1 MADIETRL
9 FRYFAVLAQ
18 EQHFSRAAHLLNIT
32 PPTLTHQIKK
42 LERLVGA
49 RLVER
54 KGNTHVALTQAGLRL
69 FERAQH
75 VLRQVE
81 EAKIV
86 AQQAQR
92 GEVGRIDIGFMTTA
106 VCSGVLQKSL
116 ADFRRANPAIEI
128 NMRKLVPMDQIRAIM
143 RKDLDAGFT
152 RSPHKYP
159 AGLEGFEVYRQPMVL
174 ALPARHPLARRKT
187 INPAALKDEMFI
199 NTGPAHDVG
208 FWGHTEAVAGVGQ
221 FTPRV
226 VKRDDDFMTVLTYV
240 SMGYGIGVIPQTMTR
255 MNIPNVVFREIAT
268 NAVPKSGIAFVY
280 RRNDSSPQT
289 DLLIKHMRIHALR
302 R

>member
-54 KGNTHVALTQAGLRL
+54 KGNTHVALTQAGLRF
-69 FERAQH
+69 FERAQQ
-75 VLRQVE
+75 VLRQIE
-81 EAKIV
+81 EAKTV

-92 GEVGRIDIGFMTTA
+92 GEVGRIDIGFMATA
-106 VCSGVLQKSL
+106 VCSGILQRSL

-128 NMRKLVPMDQIRAIM
+128 NIRKLVPMDQIKAIM
-143 RKDLDAGFT
+143 GKDLDAGFT

-159 AGLEGFEVYRQPMVL
+159 AGLDGFDIYRQPMVL
-174 ALPARHPLARRKT
+174 ALPAKHPLTRRKT
-187 INPAALKDEMFI
+187 INPAALKEELFI
-199 NTGPAHDVG
+199 NTGPELDVG
-208 FWGHTEAVAGVGQ
+208 LWGHAEAIAGH

-226 VKRDDDFMTVLTYV
+226 VRRDDDFMTVLTYV

-255 MNIPNVVFREIAT
+255 MNIPNVVFRELAT
-268 NAVPKSGIAFVY
+268 NAVPKSAIAFVY

-289 DLLIKHMRIHALR
+289 DLLIKHMRSHALR

>member
-1 MADIETRL
+1 MPDIETRL
-9 FRYFAVLAQ
+9 FRYFAMLA
-18 EQHFSRAAHLLNIT
+18 EERHFTRAAHRLDIT

-54 KGNTHVALTQAGLRL
+54 KGNTHVALTQAGLRF

-81 EAKIV
+81 EAKAV

-92 GEVGRIDIGFMTTA
+92 GEVGRIDIGFMASA
-106 VCSGVLQKSL
+106 VCSGVLQRSL
-116 ADFRRANPAIEI
+116 GDFRRANPAIEI
-128 NMRKLVPMDQIRAIM
+128 NMRKLVPMDQIKAIM
-143 RKDLDAGFT
+143 RNDLDAGFT
-152 RSPHKYP
+152 RSPPKYP
-159 AGLEGFEVYRQPMVL
+159 AGLEGFDIFRQPVVL
-174 ALPARHPLARRKT
+174 ALPAKHPLTRRKT
-187 INPAALKDEMFI
+187 ISPAALKDELFI
-199 NTGPAHDVG
+199 NAGPEHDAG
-208 FWGHTEAVAGVGQ
+208 FWGHTEAVAGIGH

-226 VKRDDDFMTVLTYV
+226 IHRDDDFMTILTYV

-255 MNIPNVVFREIAT
+255 VNIPNVVFRELAT
-268 NAVPKSGIAFVY
+268 SAVPKSAIAFIF
-280 RRNDSSPQT
+280 RRNDCSPQT
-289 DLLIKHMRIHALR
+289 DLLIKHMRSHALR

>member
-9 FRYFAVLAQ
+9 FRYFAVLAE
-18 EQHFSRAAHLLNIT
+18 EQHFSRAAHRLNIT

-54 KGNTHVALTQAGLRL
+54 KGNTHVALTQVGLRF

-92 GEVGRIDIGFMTTA
+92 GEVGRIDIGFMATA

-116 ADFRRANPAIEI
+116 GDFRRANPAIEI
-128 NMRKLVPMDQIRAIM
+128 NMRKLVPMDQIKAIM

-152 RSPHKYP
+152 RSPYKYP
-159 AGLEGFEVYRQPMVL
+159 AGLEGFDVYRQPMVL
-174 ALPARHPLARRKT
+174 ALPAKHPLARRKT
-187 INPAALKDEMFI
+187 INPAALKDELFV
-199 NTGPAHDVG
+199 NTGSELDAG
-208 FWGHTEAVAGVGQ
+208 FWGHAEALAGQ

-226 VKRDDDFMTVLTYV
+226 VKRDDDFMTILTYV

-255 MNIPNVVFREIAT
+255 MNIPNVVFREIAA
-268 NAVPKSGIAFVY
+268 NAVPKSAIAFVY

-289 DLLIKHMRIHALR
+289 DLLIKHMRSHALR

>member
-9 FRYFAVLAQ
+9 FRYFAVLAE
-18 EQHFSRAAHLLNIT
+18 EQHFSHAAHRLDIT

-54 KGNTHVALTQAGLRL
+54 KGNTHVALTQAGLRF

-92 GEVGRIDIGFMTTA
+92 GEVGRIDIGFMASA

-116 ADFRRANPAIEI
+116 ADFCRANPAIEI
-128 NMRKLVPMDQIRAIM
+128 NMRKLVPMDQIKAIM

-159 AGLEGFEVYRQPMVL
+159 AGLEGFDVHRQPMVL
-174 ALPARHPLARRKT
+174 ALPAKHPLARRKT
-187 INPAALKDEMFI
+187 ITPAALKDELFI
-199 NTGPAHDVG
+199 NTGPELDVG
-208 FWGHTEAVAGVGQ
+208 FWGHAEAVAGH

-226 VKRDDDFMTVLTYV
+226 VRRDDDFMTILTYV
-240 SMGYGIGVIPQTMTR
+240 SMGYGIGVMPQTMTR
-255 MNIPNVVFREIAT
+255 INIPNVVFREIA
-268 NAVPKSGIAFVY
+268 ASSVPKSAIAFVY

-289 DLLIKHMRIHALR
+289 DLLIKHMRSHALR

>member
-18 EQHFSRAAHLLNIT
+18 ERHFSRAAQRLHIT

-42 LERLVGA
+42 LERLLGA

-54 KGNTHVALTQAGLRL
+54 KGNTHVALTQAGLRF

-106 VCSGVLQKSL
+106 VCSGVLQRAL
-116 ADFRRANPAIEI
+116 ADFRHANPAIEI
-128 NMRKLVPMDQIRAIM
+128 NMRKLVPMDQINAIM

-159 AGLEGFEVYRQPMVL
+159 AGLEGFEIYRQPMVL
-174 ALPARHPLARRKT
+174 ALPAKHPLARRKT
-187 INPAALKDEMFI
+187 VNLAALKDEQFI
-199 NTGPAHDVG
+199 NTGPELDVG
-208 FWGHTEAVAGVGQ
+208 FWGLAEAVAAH

-226 VKRDDDFMTVLTYV
+226 IKRDDDFMTVLTYV

-268 NAVPKSGIAFVY
+268 SSVPKSAIAFVY
-280 RRNDSSPQT
+280 RRNNSSPQT
-289 DLLIKHMRIHALR
+289 DLLIKHMRSHALR

>member
-18 EQHFSRAAHLLNIT
+18 EQHFSRAAHQLNIT

-49 RLVER
+49 RMVER
-54 KGNTHVALTQAGLRL
+54 KGNTHVALTQAGLRF
-69 FERAQH
+69 FERAQQ

-106 VCSGVLQKSL
+106 VCSGVLQRAL
-116 ADFRRANPAIEI
+116 ADFRHANPAIEI
-128 NMRKLVPMDQIRAIM
+128 NMRKLVPMDQIKAIM

-159 AGLEGFEVYRQPMVL
+159 AELEGFDIYRQTMVL
-174 ALPARHPLARRKT
+174 ALPDKHPLARRKT
-187 INPAALKDEMFI
+187 ISPAALKDELFI
-199 NTGPAHDVG
+199 NTGPDLDVG
-208 FWGHTEAVAGVGQ
+208 FWGHSEAVAGVGH

-240 SMGYGIGVIPQTMTR
+240 SLGYGIGVMPQTMTR
-255 MNIPNVVFREIAT
+255 VNIPNVVFREIAT
-268 NAVPKSGIAFVY
+268 NAVPKSAIAFVY

-289 DLLIKHMRIHALR
+289 DLLIKHMRSHALR

>member
-18 EQHFSRAAHLLNIT
+18 ERHFSRAAHLLNIT

-143 RKDLDAGFT
+143 RKALDAGFT

-159 AGLEGFEVYRQPMVL
+159 AGLEGFEVYRQSMVL

>member
-9 FRYFAVLAQ
+9 FRYFAVLAE
-18 EQHFSRAAHLLNIT
+18 EQHFSHAAHRLNIT

-54 KGNTHVALTQAGLRL
+54 KGNTHVALTQAGLRF

-92 GEVGRIDIGFMTTA
+92 GEVGRIDIGFMASA

-116 ADFRRANPAIEI
+116 ADFCRANPAIEI
-128 NMRKLVPMDQIRAIM
+128 NMRKLVPMDQIKAIM

-159 AGLEGFEVYRQPMVL
+159 AGLEGFDVHRQPMVL
-174 ALPARHPLARRKT
+174 ALPAKHPLARRKT
-187 INPAALKDEMFI
+187 ITPAALKEELFI
-199 NTGPAHDVG
+199 NTGPELDVG
-208 FWGHTEAVAGVGQ
+208 FWGHAEAVAGH

-226 VKRDDDFMTVLTYV
+226 VRRDDDFMTILTYV
-240 SMGYGIGVIPQTMTR
+240 SMGYGIGVMPQTMTR
-255 MNIPNVVFREIAT
+255 INIPNVVFREIA
-268 NAVPKSGIAFVY
+268 ASSVPKSAIAFVY

-289 DLLIKHMRIHALR
+289 DLLIKHMRSHALR

>member
-9 FRYFAVLAQ
+9 FRYFAVLAE
-18 EQHFSRAAHLLNIT
+18 EQHFSHAAHRLDIT

-54 KGNTHVALTQAGLRL
+54 KGNTHVALTQAGLHF

-92 GEVGRIDIGFMTTA
+92 GEVGRIDIGFMASA

-116 ADFRRANPAIEI
+116 ADFCRANPAIEI
-128 NMRKLVPMDQIRAIM
+128 NMRKLVPMDQIKAIM

-159 AGLEGFEVYRQPMVL
+159 AGLEGFDVHRQPMVL
-174 ALPARHPLARRKT
+174 ALPAKHPLARRKT
-187 INPAALKDEMFI
+187 ITPAALKEELFI
-199 NTGPAHDVG
+199 NTGPELDVG
-208 FWGHTEAVAGVGQ
+208 FLGHAEAVAGH

-226 VKRDDDFMTVLTYV
+226 VKRDDDFMTILTYV
-240 SMGYGIGVIPQTMTR
+240 SMGYGIGVMPQTMTR
-255 MNIPNVVFREIAT
+255 MNIPNVVFREIA
-268 NAVPKSGIAFVY
+268 ASSVPKSAIAFVY

-289 DLLIKHMRIHALR
+289 DLLIKHMRSHALR

>member
-9 FRYFAVLAQ
+9 FRYFAVLAE
-18 EQHFSRAAHLLNIT
+18 EQHFSHAAHRLDIT

-54 KGNTHVALTQAGLRL
+54 KGNTHVALTQAGLRF

-92 GEVGRIDIGFMTTA
+92 GEVGRIDIGFMASA

-116 ADFRRANPAIEI
+116 ADFCRANPAIEI
-128 NMRKLVPMDQIRAIM
+128 NMRKLVPMDQIKAIM

-159 AGLEGFEVYRQPMVL
+159 VGLEGFDVHRQPMVL
-174 ALPARHPLARRKT
+174 ALPAKHPLARRKT
-187 INPAALKDEMFI
+187 ITPAALKDELFI
-199 NTGPAHDVG
+199 NTGPELDVG
-208 FWGHTEAVAGVGQ
+208 FWGHAEAVAGH

-226 VKRDDDFMTVLTYV
+226 VRRDDDFMTILTYV
-240 SMGYGIGVIPQTMTR
+240 SMGYGIGVMPQTMTR
-255 MNIPNVVFREIAT
+255 INIPNVVFREIA
-268 NAVPKSGIAFVY
+268 ASSVPKSAIAFVY

-289 DLLIKHMRIHALR
+289 DLLIKHMRSHALR

>member
-9 FRYFAVLAQ
+9 FRYFAVLAE
-18 EQHFSRAAHLLNIT
+18 EQHFSPAAHRLDIT

-54 KGNTHVALTQAGLRL
+54 KGNTHVALTQAGLRF

-92 GEVGRIDIGFMTTA
+92 GEVGRIDIGFMASA

-116 ADFRRANPAIEI
+116 ADFCRANPAIEI
-128 NMRKLVPMDQIRAIM
+128 NMRKLVPMDQIKAIM

-159 AGLEGFEVYRQPMVL
+159 AGLEGFDVHRQPMVL
-174 ALPARHPLARRKT
+174 ALPAKHPLARRKT
-187 INPAALKDEMFI
+187 ITPAALKEELFI
-199 NTGPAHDVG
+199 NTGPELDVG
-208 FWGHTEAVAGVGQ
+208 FLGHAEAVAGH

-226 VKRDDDFMTVLTYV
+226 VKRDDDFMTILTYV
-240 SMGYGIGVIPQTMTR
+240 SMGYGIGVMPQTMTR
-255 MNIPNVVFREIAT
+255 INIPNVVFREIA
-268 NAVPKSGIAFVY
+268 ASSVPKSAIAFVY

-289 DLLIKHMRIHALR
+289 DLLIKHMRSHALR

>member
-9 FRYFAVLAQ
+9 FRYFVVLAQ
-18 EQHFSRAAHLLNIT
+18 EQHFSRAAHRLNIT

-42 LERLVGA
+42 LERLLGA

-54 KGNTHVALTQAGLRL
+54 KGNTHVALTQAGLRF

-92 GEVGRIDIGFMTTA
+92 GEVGRIDIGFMATA

-128 NMRKLVPMDQIRAIM
+128 NMRKLVPMDQIKAIM

-159 AGLEGFEVYRQPMVL
+159 AGLEGFDVHRQPMVL
-174 ALPARHPLARRKT
+174 ALPDRHPLARRKT
-187 INPAALKDEMFI
+187 INLAALKDELFI
-199 NTGPAHDVG
+199 NTGPELDVG
-208 FWGHTEAVAGVGQ
+208 FWDHAEVVAGH

-226 VKRDDDFMTVLTYV
+226 VKRDDDFMTILTYV

-268 NAVPKSGIAFVY
+268 SSVPKSAIAFVY

-289 DLLIKHMRIHALR
+289 DLLIKHMRSHALR

>member
-9 FRYFAVLAQ
+9 FRYFAVLAE
-18 EQHFSRAAHLLNIT
+18 EQHFSRAAHRLNIT

-42 LERLVGA
+42 LERLLGA

-54 KGNTHVALTQAGLRL
+54 KGNTHVALTQAGLTF

-86 AQQAQR
+86 AQQAQL

-116 ADFRRANPAIEI
+116 GDFQRANPAIEI
-128 NMRKLVPMDQIRAIM
+128 NMRKLVPMDQIKAIM

-159 AGLEGFEVYRQPMVL
+159 AGLEGFDVHRQPMVL
-174 ALPARHPLARRKT
+174 ALPAKHPLARRKT
-187 INPAALKDEMFI
+187 INPAALKDELFI
-199 NTGPAHDVG
+199 NTGPELDVG
-208 FWGHTEAVAGVGQ
+208 FWGHAEAVAGH
-221 FTPRV
+221 FTPQV
-226 VKRDDDFMTVLTYV
+226 VKRDDDFMTILTYV

-255 MNIPNVVFREIAT
+255 MNIPNVVFREIA
-268 NAVPKSGIAFVY
+268 ASSVPKSAIAFVY

-289 DLLIKHMRIHALR
+289 DLLIKHMRSHALR

>member
-54 KGNTHVALTQAGLRL
+54 KGNTHVALTQAGLRF
-69 FERAQH
+69 FERAQQ
-75 VLRQVE
+75 VLRQIE
-81 EAKIV
+81 EAKTV

-92 GEVGRIDIGFMTTA
+92 GEVGRIDIGFMATA
-106 VCSGVLQKSL
+106 VCSGILQRSL

-128 NMRKLVPMDQIRAIM
+128 NMRKLVPMDQIKAIM
-143 RKDLDAGFT
+143 GKDLDAGFT

-159 AGLEGFEVYRQPMVL
+159 AGLEGFEIFRQPMVL
-174 ALPARHPLARRKT
+174 ALPGKHPLTRRKT
-187 INPAALKDEMFI
+187 INPAALKEELFI
-199 NTGPAHDVG
+199 NTGPELDVG
-208 FWGHTEAVAGVGQ
+208 FWGHAEAIAGH

-226 VKRDDDFMTVLTYV
+226 VRRDDDFMTVLTYV

-255 MNIPNVVFREIAT
+255 MNIPNVVFRELAT
-268 NAVPKSGIAFVY
+268 NAVPKSAIAFVY

-289 DLLIKHMRIHALR
+289 DLLIKHMRSHALR

>member
-9 FRYFAVLAQ
+9 FRYFAVLAE
-18 EQHFSRAAHLLNIT
+18 EQHFSHAAHRLDIT

-42 LERLVGA
+42 LEHLVGA

-54 KGNTHVALTQAGLRL
+54 KGNTHVALTQAGLRF

-92 GEVGRIDIGFMTTA
+92 GEVGRIDIGFMASA

-116 ADFRRANPAIEI
+116 ADFCRANPAIEI
-128 NMRKLVPMDQIRAIM
+128 NMRKLVPMDQIKAIM

-159 AGLEGFEVYRQPMVL
+159 AGLEGFDVHRQPMVL
-174 ALPARHPLARRKT
+174 ALPAKHPLARRKT
-187 INPAALKDEMFI
+187 ITPAALKEELFI
-199 NTGPAHDVG
+199 NTGPELDVG
-208 FWGHTEAVAGVGQ
+208 FLGHAEAVAGH

-226 VKRDDDFMTVLTYV
+226 VKRDDDFMTILTYV
-240 SMGYGIGVIPQTMTR
+240 SMGYGIGVMPQTMTR
-255 MNIPNVVFREIAT
+255 MNIPNVVFREIA
-268 NAVPKSGIAFVY
+268 ASSVPKSAIAFVY

-289 DLLIKHMRIHALR
+289 DLLIKHMRSHALR

>member
-9 FRYFAVLAQ
+9 FRYFAVLAE
-18 EQHFSRAAHLLNIT
+18 EQHFSHAAHRLDIT

-54 KGNTHVALTQAGLRL
+54 KGNTHVALTQAGLRF

-92 GEVGRIDIGFMTTA
+92 GEVGRIDIGFMASA

-116 ADFRRANPAIEI
+116 ADFCRANPAIEI
-128 NMRKLVPMDQIRAIM
+128 NMRKLVPMDQIKAIM

-159 AGLEGFEVYRQPMVL
+159 AGLEGFDVHRQPMVL
-174 ALPARHPLARRKT
+174 ALPAKHPLARRKT
-187 INPAALKDEMFI
+187 ITPAALKEELFI
-199 NTGPAHDVG
+199 NTGPELDVG
-208 FWGHTEAVAGVGQ
+208 FLGHAEAVAGH

-226 VKRDDDFMTVLTYV
+226 VKRDDDFMTILTYV
-240 SMGYGIGVIPQTMTR
+240 SMGYGIGVMPQTMTR
-255 MNIPNVVFREIAT
+255 MNIPNVVFREIA
-268 NAVPKSGIAFVY
+268 ASSVPKSAIAFVY
-280 RRNDSSPQT
+280 RRNNSSPQT
-289 DLLIKHMRIHALR
+289 DLLIKHMRSHALR

>member
-9 FRYFAVLAQ
+9 FRYFAVLAE
-18 EQHFSRAAHLLNIT
+18 EQHFSHAAHRLDIT

-54 KGNTHVALTQAGLRL
+54 KGNTHVALTQAGLRF

-92 GEVGRIDIGFMTTA
+92 GEVGRIDIGFMASA

-116 ADFRRANPAIEI
+116 ADFCRANPAIEI
-128 NMRKLVPMDQIRAIM
+128 NMRKLEPMDQIKAIM

-159 AGLEGFEVYRQPMVL
+159 AGLEGFDVHRQPMVL
-174 ALPARHPLARRKT
+174 ALPAKHPLARRKT
-187 INPAALKDEMFI
+187 ITPAALKEELFI
-199 NTGPAHDVG
+199 NTGPELDVG
-208 FWGHTEAVAGVGQ
+208 FLGHAEAVAGH

-226 VKRDDDFMTVLTYV
+226 VRRDDDFMTILTYV
-240 SMGYGIGVIPQTMTR
+240 SMGYGIGVMPQTMTR
-255 MNIPNVVFREIAT
+255 INIPNVVFREIA
-268 NAVPKSGIAFVY
+268 ASSVPKSAIAFVY

-289 DLLIKHMRIHALR
+289 DLLIKHMRSHALR

>member
-9 FRYFAVLAQ
+9 FRYFAVLAE
-18 EQHFSRAAHLLNIT
+18 EQHFSRAAHRLNIT

-42 LERLVGA
+42 LERLLGA

-54 KGNTHVALTQAGLRL
+54 KGNTHVTLTQAGLRF

-92 GEVGRIDIGFMTTA
+92 GEVGRIDIGFMASA

-116 ADFRRANPAIEI
+116 ADFCRANPAIEI
-128 NMRKLVPMDQIRAIM
+128 NMRKLVPMDQIKAIM

-159 AGLEGFEVYRQPMVL
+159 AGLEGFDIHRQPMVL
-174 ALPARHPLARRKT
+174 ALPAKHPLARRKT
-187 INPAALKDEMFI
+187 INPAALKDEPFI
-199 NTGPAHDVG
+199 NTGPELDIG
-208 FWGHTEAVAGVGQ
+208 FWGHAEAVAGH
-221 FTPRV
+221 FTPWV
-226 VKRDDDFMTVLTYV
+226 VKRDDDFMTILTYV
-240 SMGYGIGVIPQTMTR
+240 SMGYGIGVMPQTMTR
-255 MNIPNVVFREIAT
+255 INIPNVVFREIA
-268 NAVPKSGIAFVY
+268 ASSVPKSAIAFVY

-289 DLLIKHMRIHALR
+289 DLLIKHMRSHALR

>member
-1 MADIETRL
+1 MTDIETRL
-9 FRYFAVLAQ
+9 FRYFAVLAE
-18 EQHFSRAAHLLNIT
+18 EQHFSRAAHRLNIT

-42 LERLVGA
+42 LERLLGA

-54 KGNTHVALTQAGLRL
+54 KGNTHVALTQAGLRF

-92 GEVGRIDIGFMTTA
+92 GEVGRIDIGFMATA

-116 ADFRRANPAIEI
+116 ADFRRANPAIDI
-128 NMRKLVPMDQIRAIM
+128 NMRKLVPMDQIKAIM

-159 AGLEGFEVYRQPMVL
+159 AGLEGFDVFRQPMVL
-174 ALPARHPLARRKT
+174 ALPAKHPLARRKT
-187 INPAALKDEMFI
+187 ISPAALKDELFI
-199 NTGPAHDVG
+199 NTGPEFDVG
-208 FWGHTEAVAGVGQ
+208 FWGHTEAVAGH

-226 VKRDDDFMTVLTYV
+226 VKRDDDLMTILTYV
-240 SMGYGIGVIPQTMTR
+240 SMGYGIGVMPQTITR

-268 NAVPKSGIAFVY
+268 SSVPKSAIAFVY

-289 DLLIKHMRIHALR
+289 DLLIKHMRSHALR

>member
-54 KGNTHVALTQAGLRL
+54 KGNTHVALTQAGLRF

-75 VLRQVE
+75 VLRQIE

-92 GEVGRIDIGFMTTA
+92 GEVGRINIGFMASA

-116 ADFRRANPAIEI
+116 ADFCRANPAIEI
-128 NMRKLVPMDQIRAIM
+128 NMRKLVPMDQIKAIM

-159 AGLEGFEVYRQPMVL
+159 AGLEGFDVHRQPMVL
-174 ALPARHPLARRKT
+174 ALPAKHPLARRKT
-187 INPAALKDEMFI
+187 ITPAALKEELFI
-199 NTGPAHDVG
+199 NTGPELDVG
-208 FWGHTEAVAGVGQ
+208 FWGHAEAVAGH

-226 VKRDDDFMTVLTYV
+226 VRRDDDFMTILTYV
-240 SMGYGIGVIPQTMTR
+240 SMGYGIGVMPQTMTR
-255 MNIPNVVFREIAT
+255 INIPNVVFREIA
-268 NAVPKSGIAFVY
+268 ASSVPKSAIAFVY

-289 DLLIKHMRIHALR
+289 DLLIKHMRSHALR

>member
-54 KGNTHVALTQAGLRL
+54 KGNTHVALTQAGLRF

-92 GEVGRIDIGFMTTA
+92 GEVGRINIGFMATA
-106 VCSGVLQKSL
+106 VCSGILQRSL

-128 NMRKLVPMDQIRAIM
+128 NMRKLVPMDQIKAIM
-143 RKDLDAGFT
+143 GKDLDAGFT

-159 AGLEGFEVYRQPMVL
+159 AGLEGFEIYRQPMVL
-174 ALPARHPLARRKT
+174 ALPAKHPLTRRKT
-187 INPAALKDEMFI
+187 INPAALKEELFI
-199 NTGPAHDVG
+199 NTGPEIDVG
-208 FWGHTEAVAGVGQ
+208 FWGHAEAIAGH

-226 VKRDDDFMTVLTYV
+226 VRRDDDFMTVLTYV

-255 MNIPNVVFREIAT
+255 MNIPNVVFRELAANT
-268 NAVPKSGIAFVY
+268 VPKSAIAFVY

-289 DLLIKHMRIHALR
+289 DLLIKPMRSHALR

>member
-9 FRYFAVLAQ
+9 FRYFAVLAE
-18 EQHFSRAAHLLNIT
+18 EQHFSRAAHRLNIT

-54 KGNTHVALTQAGLRL
+54 KGNTHVALTQAGLRF

-75 VLRQVE
+75 VLCQVE

-86 AQQAQR
+86 AQQTQR

-116 ADFRRANPAIEI
+116 ADFQRANPAIEI
-128 NMRKLVPMDQIRAIM
+128 NMRKLVPLDQIKAIM

-159 AGLEGFEVYRQPMVL
+159 AGLEGFDVHRQPMVL
-174 ALPARHPLARRKT
+174 ALPDRHPLARRKT
-187 INPAALKDEMFI
+187 INPAALKDEPFI
-199 NTGPAHDVG
+199 NTGPELDVG
-208 FWGHTEAVAGVGQ
+208 FWGHAEAVAGH
-221 FTPRV
+221 FTPWV
-226 VKRDDDFMTVLTYV
+226 VKRDDDFMTILTYV
-240 SMGYGIGVIPQTMTR
+240 SMVSAPC
-255 MNIPNVVFREIAT
+255 
-268 NAVPKSGIAFVY
+268 
-280 RRNDSSPQT
+280 RRP
-289 DLLIKHMRIHALR
+289 
-302 R
+302 

>member
-9 FRYFAVLAQ
+9 FRYFAVLAE
-18 EQHFSRAAHLLNIT
+18 EQHFSHAAHRLDIT

-54 KGNTHVALTQAGLRL
+54 KGNTHVALTQAGLRF

-92 GEVGRIDIGFMTTA
+92 GEVGRIDIGFMASA

-116 ADFRRANPAIEI
+116 ADFCRANPAIEI
-128 NMRKLVPMDQIRAIM
+128 NMRKLVPMDQIKAIM

-159 AGLEGFEVYRQPMVL
+159 AGLEGFDVHRQPMVL
-174 ALPARHPLARRKT
+174 ALPAKHPLARRKT
-187 INPAALKDEMFI
+187 ITPAALKEELFI
-199 NTGPAHDVG
+199 NTGPELDVG
-208 FWGHTEAVAGVGQ
+208 FLGHAEAVAGH

-226 VKRDDDFMTVLTYV
+226 VKRDDDFMTILTYV

-255 MNIPNVVFREIAT
+255 MNIPNVVFRELAANT
-268 NAVPKSGIAFVY
+268 VPKSAIAFVY

-289 DLLIKHMRIHALR
+289 DLLIKHMRSHALR

>member
-9 FRYFAVLAQ
+9 FRYFAVLAE
-18 EQHFSRAAHLLNIT
+18 EQHFSHAAHRLDIT

-54 KGNTHVALTQAGLRL
+54 KGNTHVALTQAGLRV

-92 GEVGRIDIGFMTTA
+92 GEVGRIDIGFMASA

-116 ADFRRANPAIEI
+116 ADFCRANPAIEI
-128 NMRKLVPMDQIRAIM
+128 NMRKLVPMDQIKAIM

-159 AGLEGFEVYRQPMVL
+159 AGLEGFDVHRQPMVL
-174 ALPARHPLARRKT
+174 ALPAKHPLARRKT
-187 INPAALKDEMFI
+187 ITPAALKEELFI
-199 NTGPAHDVG
+199 NTGPELDVG
-208 FWGHTEAVAGVGQ
+208 FLGHAEAVAGH

-226 VKRDDDFMTVLTYV
+226 VKRDDDFMTILTYV
-240 SMGYGIGVIPQTMTR
+240 SMGYGIGVMPQTMTR
-255 MNIPNVVFREIAT
+255 INIPNVVFREIA
-268 NAVPKSGIAFVY
+268 ASSVPKSAIAFVY
-280 RRNDSSPQT
+280 RRNNSSPQT
-289 DLLIKHMRIHALR
+289 DLLIKHMRSHALR

>member
-18 EQHFSRAAHLLNIT
+18 ERHFSRAAHLLNIT

-54 KGNTHVALTQAGLRL
+54 KGNTHVALTQAGLRF

-143 RKDLDAGFT
+143 RKALDAGFT

>member
-18 EQHFSRAAHLLNIT
+18 ERHFSRAAHLLNIT

-159 AGLEGFEVYRQPMVL
+159 AGLEGFEVYRQSMVL

>member
-9 FRYFAVLAQ
+9 FRYFAVLAE
-18 EQHFSRAAHLLNIT
+18 EQHFSHAAHRLNIT

-54 KGNTHVALTQAGLRL
+54 KGNTHVALTQAGLRF

-92 GEVGRIDIGFMTTA
+92 GEVGRINIGFMASA

-116 ADFRRANPAIEI
+116 ADFCRANPAIEI
-128 NMRKLVPMDQIRAIM
+128 NMRKLVPMDQLKAIM

-152 RSPHKYP
+152 RSAHKYP
-159 AGLEGFEVYRQPMVL
+159 AGLEGFDVHRQPMVL
-174 ALPARHPLARRKT
+174 ALPAKHPLARRKT
-187 INPAALKDEMFI
+187 ITPAALKDELFI
-199 NTGPAHDVG
+199 NAGPELDIG
-208 FWGHTEAVAGVGQ
+208 FWGHSEAGAGQ
-221 FTPRV
+221 FAPRL

-240 SMGYGIGVIPQTMTR
+240 SMGYGIGVMPQTMTR

-268 NAVPKSGIAFVY
+268 SSVPKSAIAFVY

-289 DLLIKHMRIHALR
+289 DLLIKHMRSHALR

>member
-9 FRYFAVLAQ
+9 FRYFAVLAE
-18 EQHFSRAAHLLNIT
+18 EQHFSRAAHRLNIT

-42 LERLVGA
+42 LERLLGA

-54 KGNTHVALTQAGLRL
+54 KGNTHVALTQAGLRF

-86 AQQAQR
+86 AQRAQR
-92 GEVGRIDIGFMTTA
+92 GEVGCIDIGFMATA

-116 ADFRRANPAIEI
+116 ADFRRVNPAIEI
-128 NMRKLVPMDQIRAIM
+128 NMRKLVPMDQIKAIM

-159 AGLEGFEVYRQPMVL
+159 AGLEGFDVYRQPMVL
-174 ALPARHPLARRKT
+174 ALHAKHPLARRKT
-187 INPAALKDEMFI
+187 INPAALKDELFI
-199 NTGPAHDVG
+199 NTGPEIDVG
-208 FWGHTEAVAGVGQ
+208 FWGHTEAVAGVGH

-226 VKRDDDFMTVLTYV
+226 VKRDDDFMTILTYV
-240 SMGYGIGVIPQTMTR
+240 AMGYGIGVIAQTMTR
-255 MNIPNVVFREIAT
+255 INIPNVVYREIAT
-268 NAVPKSGIAFVY
+268 SSVPKSAIAFIY

-289 DLLIKHMRIHALR
+289 DLLIKHMRSHALR

>member
-9 FRYFAVLAQ
+9 FRYFAVLAE
-18 EQHFSRAAHLLNIT
+18 EQHFSHAAHRLDIT

-54 KGNTHVALTQAGLRL
+54 KGNTHVALTQAGLRF

-92 GEVGRIDIGFMTTA
+92 GEVGRIDIGFMASA

-116 ADFRRANPAIEI
+116 ADFCRANPAIEI
-128 NMRKLVPMDQIRAIM
+128 NMRKLVPMDQIKAIM

-159 AGLEGFEVYRQPMVL
+159 VGLEGFDVHRQPMVL
-174 ALPARHPLARRKT
+174 ALPAKHPLARRKT
-187 INPAALKDEMFI
+187 ITPAALKEELFI
-199 NTGPAHDVG
+199 NTGPELDVG
-208 FWGHTEAVAGVGQ
+208 FLGHAEAVAGH

-226 VKRDDDFMTVLTYV
+226 VKRDDDFMTILTYV
-240 SMGYGIGVIPQTMTR
+240 SMGYGIGVMPQTMTR
-255 MNIPNVVFREIAT
+255 INIPNVVFREIA
-268 NAVPKSGIAFVY
+268 ASSVPKSAIAFVY

-289 DLLIKHMRIHALR
+289 DLLIKHMRSHALR

>member
-9 FRYFAVLAQ
+9 FRYFAVLAE
-18 EQHFSRAAHLLNIT
+18 EQHFSHAAHRLNIT

-54 KGNTHVALTQAGLRL
+54 KGNTHVALTQAGLRF

-81 EAKIV
+81 EARIV

-128 NMRKLVPMDQIRAIM
+128 NMRKLVPMDQLKAIM

-152 RSPHKYP
+152 RSAHKYP
-159 AGLEGFEVYRQPMVL
+159 AGLEGFDVHRQPMVL
-174 ALPARHPLARRKT
+174 ALPAKHPLARRKT
-187 INPAALKDEMFI
+187 ITPAALKDELFI
-199 NTGPAHDVG
+199 NAGPELDIG
-208 FWGHTEAVAGVGQ
+208 FWGHSEAGAGQ
-221 FTPRV
+221 FAPRL

-240 SMGYGIGVIPQTMTR
+240 SMGYGIGVMPQTMTR

-268 NAVPKSGIAFVY
+268 SSVPKSAIAFVY

-289 DLLIKHMRIHALR
+289 DLLIKHMRSHALR

>member
-9 FRYFAVLAQ
+9 FRYFAVLAE
-18 EQHFSRAAHLLNIT
+18 EQHFSHAAHRLDIT

-54 KGNTHVALTQAGLRL
+54 KGNTHVALTQAGLRF

-92 GEVGRIDIGFMTTA
+92 GEVGRIDIGFMASA

-116 ADFRRANPAIEI
+116 ADFCRANPAIEI
-128 NMRKLVPMDQIRAIM
+128 NMRKLVPMDQIKAIM

-159 AGLEGFEVYRQPMVL
+159 AGLEGFDVHRQPMVL
-174 ALPARHPLARRKT
+174 ALPAKHPLARRKT
-187 INPAALKDEMFI
+187 ITPAALKEELFI
-199 NTGPAHDVG
+199 NTGPELDVG
-208 FWGHTEAVAGVGQ
+208 FLGHAEAVAGH

-226 VKRDDDFMTVLTYV
+226 VKRDDDFMTILTYV
-240 SMGYGIGVIPQTMTR
+240 SMGYGIGVMPQTMTR
-255 MNIPNVVFREIAT
+255 INIPNVVFREIA
-268 NAVPKSGIAFVY
+268 ASSVPKSAIAFVY

-289 DLLIKHMRIHALR
+289 DLLIKHMRSHALR

>member
-1 MADIETRL
+1 MFDIETRL
-9 FRYFAVLAQ
+9 FRYFAVLAE
-18 EQHFSRAAHLLNIT
+18 EQHFSRAAHRLNIT

-54 KGNTHVALTQAGLRL
+54 KGNTHVALTQAGLRF

-92 GEVGRIDIGFMTTA
+92 GEVGRIDIGFMASA

-116 ADFRRANPAIEI
+116 ADFCHANPAIEI
-128 NMRKLVPMDQIRAIM
+128 NMRKLVPIDQIKAIM

-152 RSPHKYP
+152 RSPRKYP
-159 AGLEGFEVYRQPMVL
+159 AGLEGFDVYR
-174 ALPARHPLARRKT
+174 
-187 INPAALKDEMFI
+187 
-199 NTGPAHDVG
+199 
-208 FWGHTEAVAGVGQ
+208 
-221 FTPRV
+221 
-226 VKRDDDFMTVLTYV
+226 
-240 SMGYGIGVIPQTMTR
+240 
-255 MNIPNVVFREIAT
+255 
-268 NAVPKSGIAFVY
+268 
-280 RRNDSSPQT
+280 
-289 DLLIKHMRIHALR
+289 
-302 R
+302 